1 MITEVIDLERLLD
14 QYDSGAV
21 LIGPLLRLSLKSSY
35 RYFYIAGKG
44 RDVYEA
50 TLGLGVIKS
59 EAAAQRQRA
68 DVIKKLE
75 SWFAEV
81 MTFDGDVAMDQ
92 AVRARWSKE
101 KIIAVWIPPPAA
113 TSEVAKATARQSI
126 DGGRTIGLPGDYG
139 EQPIDDGESA
149 DNDEYL
155 DTISAFELPSVPDR
169 AGPSMQVVLAAPTS
183 VPLNAL
189 IAAPTQQLGG
199 DTLGARQRHSR
210 LGQAGTRSLSSTMLR
225 FCAVGSVVAS
235 VAVSASLLLANRY
248 KNLASAA
255 VPVARSVPNQPAEA
269 TASALE
275 VTVLPATMLPSRSQ
289 LSMTQDE
296 AAATKALSPLQ
307 SRPEKIAS
315 THDRAVPSSA
325 LSQPQSQPTR
335 VASAQDRATATIAPP
350 LQLQPAQ
357 IGSAQDRATA
367 TIAVPPRPQ
376 PPQISS
382 AQDLAR
388 ATIAQPAQ
396 IASVQTR
403 GTATLALPP
412 QVQPAQIAIVQD
424 QTAPPPPT
432 SKVASADAGS
442 APVFE
447 PQAAPAQVSSP
458 PERVDAEQVTML
470 INRGMEYLRSGDFS
484 SARLLLKRA
493 AEAGS
498 PGAALMLGATFDPLF
513 LPRLR
518 ANGIEP
524 DVAQARRWYE
534 RALELGADGA
544 SQRLAEFGR
553 IGK

>member
-1 MITEVIDLERLLD
+1 MITEVIDLERVLD

-44 RDVYEA
+44 SDVYQA

-75 SWFAEV
+75 GRFAEV
-81 MTFDGDVAMDQ
+81 LSFDGDVAMLQ

-101 KIIAVWIPPPAA
+101 KIIGVWIPPPAA
-113 TSEVAKATARQSI
+113 ASEMTKVTARQSV
-126 DGGRTIGLPGDYG
+126 DGGGRAIGVPADYG
-139 EQPIDDGESA
+139 ERPIEDDELDDEESN

-155 DTISAFELPSVPDR
+155 VAISAFELPSVPDP
-169 AGPSMQVVLAAPTS
+169 GQSMRVVLTAPTS
-183 VPLNAL
+183 APLSAL
-189 IAAPTQQLGG
+189 VAAPTQQLSG
-199 DTLGARQRHSR
+199 DTLGALQRHSG
-210 LGQAGTRSLSSTMLR
+210 LSQAGTRSLASTMLR
-225 FCAVGSVVAS
+225 FCAVGSVVAL

-248 KNLASAA
+248 KNLSSAA
-255 VPVARSVPNQPAEA
+255 VPVTGSVPNQPAE
-269 TASALE
+269 TTESALE
-275 VTVLPATMLPSRSQ
+275 VTVLPATVLPSPSQ
-289 LSMTQDE
+289 LAQDE
-296 AAATKALSPLQ
+296 AAATTALSPLQ
-307 SRPEKIAS
+307 SRPAKI
-315 THDRAVPSSA
+315 
-325 LSQPQSQPTR
+325 
-335 VASAQDRATATIAPP
+335 ASAQDRAAATIAELP
-350 LQLQPAQ
+350 Q
-357 IGSAQDRATA
+357 S
-367 TIAVPPRPQ
+367 Q

-382 AQDLAR
+382 AQDR
-388 ATIAQPAQ
+388 ATAPIAQPAQ
-396 IASVQTR
+396 IVSAQTR
-403 GTATLALPP
+403 ATATLAPAP
-412 QVQPAQIAIVQD
+412 QVQPAQIANVQD

-432 SKVASADAGS
+432 FS

-458 PERVDAEQVTML
+458 AERVDAEQVAML
-470 INRGMEYLRSGDFS
+470 ISRGMEYLKSGDFP

-493 AEAGS
+493 AEVGS

-524 DVAQARRWYE
+524 DVAQARWWYE
-534 RALELGADGA
+534 KALELGADGA
-544 SQRLAEFGR
+544 SQRLAELGQ

>member
-1 MITEVIDLERLLD
+1 MITEFINLERLLD

-44 RDVYEA
+44 SDVYQA

-68 DVIKKLE
+68 EVIKKLE
-75 SWFAEV
+75 GRFAEV
-81 MTFDGDVAMDQ
+81 LTFDGDVAMLQ
-92 AVRARWSKE
+92 AVRARWSEE
-101 KIIAVWIPPPAA
+101 KIIAVWIPSPAA
-113 TSEVAKATARQSI
+113 TSEVTKATARQSI
-126 DGGRTIGLPGDYG
+126 DGGDRGIGLPGDYG
-139 EQPIDDGESA
+139 EQPIDDAESA
-149 DNDEYL
+149 GNDEYL
-155 DTISAFELPSVPDR
+155 HAVSAFELPSVPDR
-169 AGPSMQVVLAAPTS
+169 GQSMRVAVTAPTS
-183 VPLNAL
+183 APLNAL
-189 IAAPTQQLGG
+189 VAAPTRQFGG
-199 DTLGARQRHSR
+199 DTPGAQQRHSG
-210 LGQAGTRSLSSTMLR
+210 LSQAGTRSLSSTMLR
-225 FCAVGSVVAS
+225 FCAVGSVVAL
-235 VAVSASLLLANRY
+235 VAVSASLLLANRH

-255 VPVARSVPNQPAEA
+255 VPVAGSVRNQPAEA
-269 TASALE
+269 TKSALE
-275 VTVLPATMLPSRSQ
+275 VTVLPATVLPSPSQ
-289 LSMTQDE
+289 LSMTQDD
-296 AAATKALSPLQ
+296 AAATTALSPLQ
-307 SRPEKIAS
+307 SRPAKIAS

-325 LSQPQSQPTR
+325 LSPPQSQPAQ
-335 VASAQDRATATIAPP
+335 VASAQDRVTATIAPP
-350 LQLQPAQ
+350 LRLQPAQ
-357 IGSAQDRATA
+357 TGSAQDRDAA
-367 TIAVPPRPQ
+367 TIAEPSQSQ

-382 AQDLAR
+382 AQDLAT

-396 IASVQTR
+396 IASAQAR
-403 GTATLALPP
+403 ATATLAPPP
-412 QVQPAQIAIVQD
+412 QVQPAQIAGVHD

-458 PERVDAEQVTML
+458 AERVDAEQVTML
-470 INRGMEYLRSGDFS
+470 SNRGMEYLRSGDFP

-513 LPRLR
+513 LPQLR

-534 RALELGADGA
+534 RALELGADDA
-544 SQRLAEFGR
+544 SQRLAELGR

>member
-44 RDVYEA
+44 SDVYEA

-75 SWFAEV
+75 SRFAEV
-81 MTFDGDVAMDQ
+81 LTFDGDVAMLQ

-113 TSEVAKATARQSI
+113 TSEVTKATQSI
-126 DGGRTIGLPGDYG
+126 DGGGRAIGLPGDYG
-139 EQPIDDGESA
+139 EQLIDDEES

-155 DTISAFELPSVPDR
+155 DSISAFELPSVPDR
-169 AGPSMQVVLAAPTS
+169 GQSMRVVVTAPTS
-183 VPLNAL
+183 GPLNAL
-189 IAAPTQQLGG
+189 VAAPTQQLGG
-199 DTLGARQRHSR
+199 DTPRARQRYSG
-210 LGQAGTRSLSSTMLR
+210 LSQAGTRSLSSTMLR
-225 FCAVGSVVAS
+225 FCAVGSVVAL
-235 VAVSASLLLANRY
+235 VAVSASLLFANRY

-255 VPVARSVPNQPAEA
+255 VPVAGSVPNQPAEA
-269 TASALE
+269 TESALE
-275 VTVLPATMLPSRSQ
+275 VTMLPATVLPSPSQ
-289 LSMTQDE
+289 LSMTQNE
-296 AAATKALSPLQ
+296 AAATTALSPLQ
-307 SRPEKIAS
+307 SQPEKIAS

-325 LSQPQSQPTR
+325 LPPPQSQPAQ
-335 VASAQDRATATIAPP
+335 VASAQDRTTATIAPP
-350 LQLQPAQ
+350 LQLRPAQ

-367 TIAVPPRPQ
+367 TIAEPPQSQ

-382 AQDLAR
+382 AQDLAT

-396 IASVQTR
+396 IATAQTR
-403 GTATLALPP
+403 ATATLALPP
-412 QVQPAQIAIVQD
+412 QVQPAQIASVKD

-447 PQAAPAQVSSP
+447 PQAAPAQVSGP
-458 PERVDAEQVTML
+458 TERVDAEQVTML
-470 INRGMEYLRSGDFS
+470 VNRGMEYLRSGDFP

-544 SQRLAEFGR
+544 SQRLAELGR